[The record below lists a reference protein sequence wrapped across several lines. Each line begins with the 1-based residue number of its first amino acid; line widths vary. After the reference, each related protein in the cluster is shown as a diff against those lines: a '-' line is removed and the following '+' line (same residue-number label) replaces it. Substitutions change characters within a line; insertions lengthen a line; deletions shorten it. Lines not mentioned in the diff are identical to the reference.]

1 MIRKLLFV
9 ATLMSASF
17 FNVSA
22 DEQSKLLPDLFKKMN
37 CGEIDERKLRD
48 FFPSLANPSTR
59 NFSDGYLPWEAV
71 DKKIWVN
78 RERELALQINVKRDK
93 KASELEI
100 ILRNTCRPDLYFVV
114 ASFKLPTQTSSK
126 NDLSVKDVEFSP
138 LRISGTLLVDSLQGT
153 EILGFLKYQPSLK
166 SPEEVAEKLSLSFYS
181 YQPEQ
186 KRYQLI
192 DLFQVF
198 PLKELER

>member
-1 MIRKLLFV
+1 MIRKLLFI
-9 ATLMSASF
+9 ATLIMSSV
-17 FNVSA
+17 FNVYS
-22 DEQSKLLPDLFKKMN
+22 DEQSKLLPDLFKKIN
-37 CGEIDERKLRD
+37 CGELDERKLRD
-48 FFPSLANPSTR
+48 FFPSRADQALK

-100 ILRNTCRPDLYFVV
+100 ILRNTCRPDLYFVM
-114 ASFKLPTQTSSK
+114 ASFKLPAQLPSK

-138 LRISGTLLVDSLQGT
+138 LRIHGTLLVDSLQGA
-153 EILGFLKYQPSLK
+153 EILGFLKYQPLVK

-181 YQPEQ
+181 YQAEQ